1 CQEVGERARLI
12 EVDYASHGPQV
23 EEIRDELMRV
33 LEGVRPLDA
42 SGSGTAFYSTVT
54 GGRAVTT
61 DLDAAYWVTN
71 LRERVRFTD
80 AVEALLADGH
90 RVFIEA
96 STHPVLTLGLQ
107 ETFEEA
113 EIPAV
118 TVPTLRRDH
127 GGQAQLLHSLAQA
140 FTAGVDIDWRPAF
153 PADPTPRTVDLPT
166 YAFQRQRYWA
176 TATGGVGDVGAA
188 GLQRVE
194 HPLVRAAV
202 GLVDG
207 GLVLTGRVSATGGDG
222 WLGDHVV
229 AGASLVPGAALVEWA
244 LRAADE
250 AGCGGIEELALQVP
264 LVLPESGGLRVQ
276 IVVGEAAEDGRREVR
291 VYSRPDRDA
300 EPGAD
305 PDWVSHAEG
314 VLSPPTA
321 PTAPGAPSAAE
332 ELAGVWPPEGAKPLD
347 LEDFY
352 AHAAASGYAYGPSFQ
367 GVRAVWRDGADLLA
381 EVALPE
387 AAGDADGFGI
397 HPALLDAAL
406 HPMLLAADI
415 ESADDGVMRL
425 PFAWNGVSLWATGA
439 TTVRVR
445 LSPHQSGAA
454 GERGVRVVVA
464 DGMGAPVLTV
474 DSLTMRPADPRQLRS
489 VGGRGVDGLFTLDW
503 IPMPDV
509 PDADAS
515 DTMGWVVLGEDAL
528 HLAEEPG
535 PGGGGVVCH
544 PALEALVAALDDG
557 TPPPAFAV
565 THLPADGGPAGAGAA
580 ARAADGLAAVG
591 HALELVQGWLAEPRL
606 ADARLAVVT
615 RGAVSIDG
623 PDEGG
628 ESDDGEPN
636 VAAAGLWGLLRS
648 AQAEHPDRFVLL
660 DLHQATAPAVGEVAD
675 AVVRAVRADEPQ
687 AALRGGRLVVPRLMR
702 AHATGGADEA
712 ESGGL
717 SPGGL
722 DPDGT
727 VLITGGTG
735 LLGGLVAEHL
745 VRTWQVKHL
754 VLVSRRGSDAPGAP
768 ELAERLNDLGA
779 QVRIVAVDVTDAGA
793 VADAVA
799 GIDPAHPLTGVIH
812 AAGLLDDA
820 VVTSQ
825 TREQVARVWAAK
837 ATAAAHLHTATAD
850 LPLRMFVMF
859 SSAAGV
865 VGNAGQAGY
874 AAANAFVD
882 ALVAHRR
889 ALGLPGLSLAW
900 GLWARASEMTGHMGR
915 ADLTRLRGMRP
926 LSSERGLALLDAAC
940 RFANPLTVAVDFE
953 PAGVAGE
960 DLPAVLRGL
969 VSGRAARR
977 MAAGGVGVSG
987 LGAELVGL
995 DAAGRLGVV

>member
-1 CQEVGERARLI
+1 
-12 EVDYASHGPQV
+12 
-23 EEIRDELMRV
+23 
-33 LEGVRPLDA
+33 
-42 SGSGTAFYSTVT
+42 
-54 GGRAVTT
+54 
-61 DLDAAYWVTN
+61 
-71 LRERVRFTD
+71 
-80 AVEALLADGH
+80 
-90 RVFIEA
+90 
-96 STHPVLTLGLQ
+96 
-107 ETFEEA
+107 
-113 EIPAV
+113 
-118 TVPTLRRDH
+118 
-127 GGQAQLLHSLAQA
+127 A
-140 FTAGVDIDWRPAF
+140 FTAGVDVDWEAAF
-153 PADPTPRTVDLPT
+153 PGGSTPRTVDLPT

-194 HPLVRAAV
+194 HPLLRAAV
-202 GLVDG
+202 GLADG
-207 GLVLTGRVSATGGDG
+207 GLVLTGRVSATSGDG

-229 AGASLVPGAALVEWA
+229 AGASLMPGAALVEWA

-250 AGCGGIEELALQVP
+250 TGCGGIEELVLHMP

-276 IVVGEAAEDGRREVR
+276 IVVGGAAEDGRREVR
-291 VYSRPDRDA
+291 VHSRPDRDA
-300 EPGAD
+300 GPGAD
-305 PDWVSHAEG
+305 PDWVTHAEG
-314 VLSPPTA
+314 VLSPSA
-321 PTAPGAPSAAE
+321 ASAAPSAAE
-332 ELAGVWPPEGAKPLD
+332 EPVGVWPPEGAKPLD
-347 LEDFY
+347 VEDFY
-352 AHAAASGYAYGPSFQ
+352 EHAAAAGYAYGPSFQ

-406 HPMLLAADI
+406 HPMLLAADV
-415 ESADDGVMRL
+415 ESADDGGMRL
-425 PFAWNGVSLWATGA
+425 PFAWNGVSLWATEA

-445 LSPHQSGAA
+445 LSPHQDGTA

-464 DGMGAPVLTV
+464 DGMGDPVLTV
-474 DSLTMRPADPRQLRS
+474 ESLTMRPADPRQLRS
-489 VGGRGVDGLFTLDW
+489 MGGHGVDGLFTLDW

-515 DTMGWVVLGEDAL
+515 ATMGWAVLGEDAL

-535 PGGGGVVCH
+535 PGGGGVVRH
-544 PALEALVAALDDG
+544 PGLEALVAALDDG

-565 THLPADGGPAGAGAA
+565 THLPADGGSAEAGAV

-591 HALELVQGWLAEPRL
+591 RALELAQGWLAEPRL
-606 ADARLAVVT
+606 ADARLVVVT
-615 RGAVSIDG
+615 RGAVSTGD
-623 PDEGG
+623 PDESGDSG
-628 ESDDGEPN
+628 DGELN
-636 VAAAGLWGLLRS
+636 AAAAGLWGLLRS

-660 DLHQATAPAVGEVAD
+660 DLHQATDPAADGVAD
-675 AVVRAVRADEPQ
+675 AVLRAVRADEPQ
-687 AALRGGRLVVPRLMR
+687 VALRTGGLMVPRLMR
-702 AHATGGADEA
+702 ARVTDSADET

-717 SPGGL
+717 TPAGL

-768 ELAERLNDLGA
+768 ELAERLSDLGA
-779 QVRIVAVDVTDAGA
+779 QVRIAAVDVTDADA

-799 GIDPAHPLTGVIH
+799 GVDSAHPLTGVIH

-850 LPLRMFVMF
+850 LPLRMFVTF

-882 ALVAHRR
+882 ALVARRR
-889 ALGLPGLSLAW
+889 ALGLPGTSLAW
-900 GLWARASEMTGHMGR
+900 GLWEQASEMTGHVGQ

-926 LSSERGLALLDAAC
+926 LASERGLALLDAAC
-940 RFANPLTVAVDFE
+940 RCANPLMVAVDFD

-969 VSGRAARR
+969 VS
-977 MAAGGVGVSG
+977 
-987 LGAELVGL
+987 
-995 DAAGRLGVV
+995 

>member
-1 CQEVGERARLI
+1 TF
-12 EVDYASHGPQV
+12 
-23 EEIRDELMRV
+23 DE
-33 LEGVRPLDA
+33 
-42 SGSGTAFYSTVT
+42 
-54 GGRAVTT
+54 
-61 DLDAAYWVTN
+61 
-71 LRERVRFTD
+71 
-80 AVEALLADGH
+80 AD
-90 RVFIEA
+90 
-96 STHPVLTLGLQ
+96 
-107 ETFEEA
+107 
-113 EIPAV
+113 IPAV

-140 FTAGVDIDWRPAF
+140 FTAGVDVDWSAAF

-194 HPLVRAAV
+194 HPLLRAAV
-202 GLVDG
+202 GLADG

-250 AGCGGIEELALQVP
+250 AGCGGVEELALQVP

-276 IVVGEAAEDGRREVR
+276 IVVGEAAEDGRRDVR

-314 VLSPPTA
+314 VLCPSTA
-321 PTAPGAPSAAE
+321 PSEPSAAE
-332 ELAGVWPPEGAKPLD
+332 GLAGLWPPEGAKPMD
-347 LEDFY
+347 VEGFY
-352 AHAAASGYAYGPSFQ
+352 ERAVAAGYAYGPSFQ

-406 HPMLLAADI
+406 HPMLLAADT
-415 ESADDGVMRL
+415 ESADDEGMRL
-425 PFAWNGVSLWATGA
+425 PFAWNGVSLWATEA

-445 LSPHQSGAA
+445 LSPRHPSPDQDGAV
-454 GERGVRVVVA
+454 GERGLRVVVTDA
-464 DGMGAPVLTV
+464 MGAPVLTV
-474 DSLTMRPADPRQLRS
+474 DSLTMRPADPGQLRS
-489 VGGRGVDGLFTLDW
+489 GNGRGADGLFTLDW
-503 IPMPDV
+503 IPMPGLLDV
-509 PDADAS
+509 DVSDA
-515 DTMGWVVLGEDAL
+515 MGWVVLGEDSL

-535 PGGGGVVCH
+535 LGGGGVVCH
-544 PALEALVAALDDG
+544 PDLEALVAALDDG
-557 TPPPAFAV
+557 APPPAFAV
-565 THLPADGGPAGAGAA
+565 TYLPADGDPAEAGAV

-591 HALELVQGWLAEPRL
+591 EALELVRGWLAEPRL
-606 ADARLAVVT
+606 ADARLVMVT

-623 PDEGG
+623 PHG
-628 ESDDGEPN
+628 EDSGDGALN

-660 DLHQATAPAVGEVAD
+660 DLHQATDSAAGEVAD

-687 AALRGGRLVVPRLMR
+687 VALRTGRPMVPRLMR
-702 AHATGGADEA
+702 ARDTGGADEA
-712 ESGGL
+712 ESEGL
-717 SPGGL
+717 TPAGL

-745 VRTWQVKHL
+745 VRTWHVKHL
-754 VLVSRRGSDAPGAP
+754 VLVSRRGPDAPGAP
-768 ELAERLNDLGA
+768 ELAERLSDLGA
-779 QVRIVAVDVTDAGA
+779 GVRIAAVDVTDADA
-793 VADAVA
+793 VADVVA
-799 GIDPAHPLTGVIH
+799 GIDSAHPLTGVIH

-820 VVTSQ
+820 MVTSQ

-850 LPLRMFVMF
+850 FPLRMFVMF

-889 ALGLPGLSLAW
+889 ELGLPGLSLAW
-900 GLWARASEMTGHMGR
+900 GLWAQASEMTGHMGR
-915 ADLTRLRGMRP
+915 ADLTRLRGMKP

-940 RFANPLTVAVDFE
+940 RFAHPLMVAVDLD
-953 PAGVAGE
+953 PAGAAGV
-960 DLPAVLRGL
+960 DLPVVLRGL
-969 VSGRAARR
+969 VGGRVRR
-977 MAAGGVGVSG
+977 RVAEGGLLGSG
-987 LGAELVGL
+987 LV
-995 DAAGRLGVV
+995 GRL

>member
-1 CQEVGERARLI
+1 
-12 EVDYASHGPQV
+12 
-23 EEIRDELMRV
+23 
-33 LEGVRPLDA
+33 
-42 SGSGTAFYSTVT
+42 
-54 GGRAVTT
+54 
-61 DLDAAYWVTN
+61 
-71 LRERVRFTD
+71 
-80 AVEALLADGH
+80 
-90 RVFIEA
+90 
-96 STHPVLTLGLQ
+96 LGLQ

-113 EIPAV
+113 GIPAV

-127 GGQAQLLHSLAQA
+127 GGRAQLLHSLAQA
-140 FTAGVDIDWRPAF
+140 FTAGIDVDWRAAF
-153 PADPTPRTVDLPT
+153 PADPAPRTVELPT
-166 YAFQRQRYWA
+166 YAFQRRRYWA

-194 HPLVRAAV
+194 HPLLRAAV
-202 GLVDG
+202 GLADG
-207 GLVLTGRVSATGGDG
+207 GLVLTGRVSATAGDG
-222 WLGDHVV
+222 WLADHVV
-229 AGASLVPGAALVEWA
+229 AGASLVPGAALVEWV

-250 AGCGGIEELALQVP
+250 AGCGRIEELALQVP
-264 LVLPESGGLRVQ
+264 LVLPDSGGLRVQ

-305 PDWVSHAEG
+305 PDWVSHAQG
-314 VLSPPTA
+314 VLSPPT
-321 PTAPGAPSAAE
+321 APSAAE
-332 ELAGVWPPEGAKPLD
+332 ELAGPWPPEGAKPMD
-347 LEDFY
+347 VEDFY
-352 AHAAASGYAYGPSFQ
+352 EHATASGYAYGPSFQ

-415 ESADDGVMRL
+415 EATDDGGMRL
-425 PFAWNGVSLWATGA
+425 PFAWNGVSLWATEA

-445 LSPHQSGAA
+445 LSPHQDGVA

-474 DSLTMRPADPRQLRS
+474 GSLTMRPADPRQLRS

-503 IPMPDV
+503 IPVPDV

-515 DTMGWVVLGEDAL
+515 DTTRWVVLGEDAL

-535 PGGGGVVCH
+535 LGGGGVVAH
-544 PALEALVAALDDG
+544 PGLEALVAALDDG
-557 TPPPAFAV
+557 APPPAFAV
-565 THLPADGGPAGAGAA
+565 TYLPAVGGPAVAGAA
-580 ARAADGLAAVG
+580 GRAADGLVAVG
-591 HALELVQGWLAEPRL
+591 HALQLVRGWLAEPRL
-606 ADARLAVVT
+606 ADARLVVVT
-615 RGAVSIDG
+615 RGAVSIGAPEDG
-623 PDEGG
+623 APEDGAPEDGAPEGG
-628 ESDDGEPN
+628 ALEGGDLERGDSGGGELN
-636 VAAAGLWGLLRS
+636 LAAAGLWGLLRS

-660 DLHQATAPAVGEVAD
+660 DLHQATDPAVGEVAD

-687 AALRGGRLVVPRLMR
+687 VALRTGRLVAPRLMR
-702 AHATGGADEA
+702 ARATDGADET

-717 SPGGL
+717 TPAGL

-745 VRTWQVKHL
+745 VRTWQVEHL

-779 QVRIVAVDVTDAGA
+779 RVRIAAVDVTDADA

-882 ALVAHRR
+882 ALVAQRR

-940 RFANPLTVAVDFE
+940 RCANPLMVAVDFD

-960 DLPAVLRGL
+960 ELPAVLRGL
-969 VSGRAARR
+969 VSGRIRRRAAE
-977 MAAGGVGVSG
+977 GGPS
-987 LGAELVGL
+987 A
-995 DAAGRLGVV
+995 